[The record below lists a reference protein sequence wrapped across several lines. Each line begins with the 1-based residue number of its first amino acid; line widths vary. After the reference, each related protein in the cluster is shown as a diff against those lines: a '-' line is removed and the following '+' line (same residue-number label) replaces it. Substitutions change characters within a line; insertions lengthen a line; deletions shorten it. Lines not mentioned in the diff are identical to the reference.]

1 MCVHFDHGFGS
12 TVTLNFTVDH
22 DTLWFSHSQYIRVSE
37 WMVDK
42 TFSHKAHY
50 QAIEQ
55 NAELLF
61 LLKHPETDGQDK
73 RSALNKF
80 SSDIQK
86 SWRNKNS
93 IMELFILIC
102 GLYMIGG
109 LVLCIT
115 IDCLDTK
122 TRELQRKT
130 APTIFDSK

>member
-1 MCVHFDHGFGS
+1 
-12 TVTLNFTVDH
+12 
-22 DTLWFSHSQYIRVSE
+22 
-37 WMVDK
+37 MVDK

-115 IDCLDTK
+115 IDCLDMK

-130 APTIFDSK
+130 APTIFESK